1 MSLGF
6 GILASII
13 SLLWFLQMLGSV
25 GGGEGEVFFSLADG
39 WLSSLSNNGTGFVA
53 TLLYGVLVLY
63 MQICLIKGS
72 CVFGIRIPYLL
83 KVHPM
88 VVNKTYMNSLLFNC
102 NLMLLASC
110 AISIQSLW
118 AFPSYFGNGS
128 FLASVYDSEILQ
140 LPLFGTFYGKKIYM
154 IAMEALILLVLVLA
168 VGKAV
173 WLRCRGKDKK
183 DRKEQ
188 K

>member
-1 MSLGF
+1 
-6 GILASII
+6 LASVV
-13 SLLWFLQMLGSV
+13 SLFWFIQLLGAV
-25 GGGEGEVFFSLADG
+25 AGQDGQPLFSFMDA
-39 WLSSLSNNGTGFVA
+39 WFASLSNSGAGFVA

-118 AFPSYFGNGS
+118 AFPTYFDQGS
-128 FLASVYDSEILQ
+128 FLALTYQLEILQ
-140 LPLFGTFYGKKIYM
+140 LPLFGSFYGKKIFM
-154 IAMEALILLVLVLA
+154 IAM
-168 VGKAV
+168 
-173 WLRCRGKDKK
+173 
-183 DRKEQ
+183 
-188 K
+188 